1 MERKANNKVNML
13 ITVDKFLDN
22 NQPLISANPAIVEAH
37 NRLKSYTSTIQT
49 LNLKQSKDTTIETAL
64 KNKVKDTLITNVL
77 KVAAGLGAHGT
88 ATADLRL
95 QAIAKVS
102 KTMLHDMRENDFN
115 TKIQTIADAAKP
127 IADQLAIW
135 GVTQKDVDALDTQKE
150 QFTTQ
155 TPIQRTVKVKAVQ
168 ATGDLNKTVAEA
180 VKYLSTTL
188 DAFMLPFKTINP
200 TFHGEYLHARKIIDT
215 AATHKPAPDAP
226 KA

>member
-22 NQPLISANPAIVEAH
+22 NQTLISANPAIVEAH
-37 NRLKSYTSTIQT
+37 TRLKSYNSTIQI
-49 LNLKQSKDTTIETAL
+49 LNLKQSEDTTIETAL
-64 KNKVKDTLITNVL
+64 KNKVKDTLIADAL
-77 KVAAGLGAHGT
+77 KVAAGLGAHAT

-102 KTMLHDMRENDFN
+102 KSMLQEIREIDFN
-115 TKIQTIADAAKP
+115 TKIQAIADAAKP
-127 IADQLAIW
+127 IAAQLTIW
-135 GVTQKDVDALDTQKE
+135 GVTPEDIDALDTQKE

-168 ATGDLNKTVAEA
+168 ATGDLNKTITEA
-180 VKYLSTTL
+180 AKYLADTL

-215 AATHKPAPDAP
+215 AAIHKPAPESP

>member
-22 NQPLISANPAIVEAH
+22 NQSLISANHAIVEAH

-49 LNLKQSKDTTIETAL
+49 LNLKQSEDTTIETAL
-64 KNKVKDTLITNVL
+64 KNKAKDTLIANAL
-77 KVAAGLGAHGT
+77 KVAAGIGAHGT

-102 KTMLHDMRENDFN
+102 KTMLHDMRENDFAN
-115 TKIQTIADAAKP
+115 KIQAIADAAKP
-127 IADQLAIW
+127 IASQLEVW
-135 GVTQKDVDALDTQKE
+135 GVTQEDVDALDTQKE
-150 QFTTQ
+150 QFTTH

-168 ATGDLNKTVAEA
+168 ATGDLNKTVTDA
-180 VKYLSTTL
+180 VKYLNTTL

-215 AATHKPAPDAP
+215 AATHKSAPEAP

>member
-13 ITVDKFLDN
+13 IAVDKFLDN
-22 NQPLISANPAIVEAH
+22 NQSLISTNPAIVEAH
-37 NRLKSYTSTIQT
+37 NRLKSYNSNIQT
-49 LNLKQSKDTTIETAL
+49 LNLKQSEDTTIETAL
-64 KNKVKDTLITNVL
+64 KNKAKDTLIANAL
-77 KVAAGLGAHGT
+77 KVAAGIGAHGT
-88 ATADLRL
+88 ATADIRL

-102 KTMLHDMRENDFN
+102 KTMLEEMRENDFTN
-115 TKIQTIADAAKP
+115 KIQAIADAAKP
-127 IADQLAIW
+127 IAGQLAIW

-168 ATGDLNKTVAEA
+168 ATGDLNKTVTDA
-180 VKYLSTTL
+180 VKYLKTTL

-215 AATHKPAPDAP
+215 AATHKSAPEAP